1 MAATPLLGLTLPA
14 TGTLSGTWGQTVN
27 DEITS
32 LLDTA
37 VAGTT
42 TISTDVDVTLT
53 STAGAANQARSA
65 ILLFTGARTLLRT
78 VTAPAQSK
86 VYVVQNLTTGG
97 FSVKLVAPGPTTGV
111 TILNGEEAVIAW
123 NGSDFVRIS
132 TMGGPIDGTTGTF
145 TGAVS
150 GTTGTFSGA
159 GSFGGNLQVPSLNGG
174 QLAGLRNKLTNGTS
188 LLDQRNSGAAQTIV
202 NAAALAYTVDRFY
215 AYCTGANVTG
225 QRIAGTSPN
234 AYLYRFTSASASV
247 TKIAFAQRIENVNC
261 QDLANKTATLS
272 VDLANSLL
280 TTVTW
285 NAWYATSANAFGTLA
300 SPTRILIATGTFT
313 VTSTLTRYSTN
324 ISIPAGATTGIEV
337 ELNVGA
343 QTSGTWSIGNVQLE
357 LGSVA
362 TPFEQR
368 PLALETQLC
377 GAPDN
382 TTQLGVSPGTSV
394 VATSINGGQL
404 AGLRNRLINGGTSIQ
419 QRGQIVPT
427 TAAAYGPDRWQ
438 VAVAGGTSIS
448 ATSNIGDLVDCPSRF
463 GSYITGTWITG
474 QPYWIQKIES
484 RNVKDLVNQPVT
496 VSGYI
501 NQPSGVNDTYTVR
514 LVCANAVDT
523 FSATTVIATNTTAT
537 ITGGST
543 VFFST
548 TFSATTMNVANIA
561 NGIAVEIFKTTAST
575 QGTTGN
581 YVLSSAQLELG
592 SVATPFEQR
601 PYGMEIGLCYRYYY
615 KVLPGVVNGTFAF
628 GAVSSTVNAIGIMNF
643 PVQMRIAPAL
653 EQTGTANQYQVNQF
667 SSAVICSS
675 VPVVTQSQLNFG
687 TLTFT
692 VASGLVVGNPAILRS
707 DATNGA
713 NAYIGWSAEL

>member
-1 MAATPLLGLTLPA
+1 MAATPLLGLTLPT
-14 TGTLSGTWGQTVN
+14 TGTLSGTWGDTVN
-27 DEITS
+27 NEITS

-132 TMGGPIDGTTGTF
+132 TMGGPINGTTGTF

-150 GTTGTFSGA
+150 GTTGTFS
-159 GSFGGNLQVPSLNGG
+159 GNLQVPSLNGG
-174 QLAGLRNKLTNGTS
+174 QLAGLRNKLTNGTF

-202 NAAALAYTVDRFY
+202 NAAALVYTVDRFY

-261 QDLANKTATLS
+261 QDLAGNTATLS
-272 VDLANSLL
+272 VDLSNSLL

-285 NAWYATSANAFGTLA
+285 NAWYANTANTFGTLA
-300 SPTRILIATGTFT
+300 SPTRTSIATGTFT

-337 ELNVGA
+337 ELSVGS
-343 QTSGTWSIGNVQLE
+343 QTSGTWSIGSVQLE

-377 GAPDN
+377 GSPDN

-394 VATSINGGQL
+394 VATSVNGGQL
-404 AGLRNRLINGGTSIQ
+404 AGLRNRLINGGTNIQ

-427 TAAAYGPDRWQ
+427 ATAAYGPDRWQ
-438 VAVAGGTSIS
+438 VAVSGGTSIS
-448 ATSNIGDLVDCPSRF
+448 ATSNIASLADCPSRF

-514 LVCANAVDT
+514 LICANTVDT

-581 YVLSSAQLELG
+581 YVLSSTQLELG

-601 PYGMEIGLCYRYYY
+601 SIGIETVLAYRYYY
-615 KVLPGVVNGTFAF
+615 KVFPGIVNGTFAF
-628 GAVSSTVNAIGIMNF
+628 GAVNSTTNAIGIMPF
-643 PVQMRIAPAL
+643 PTQMRIAPAL

-667 SSAVICSS
+667 TSAVTCSS
-675 VPVVTQSQLNFG
+675 VPVISQSQVNLG
-687 TLTFT
+687 SLLFT
-692 VASGLVVGNPAILRS
+692 VASGLVVGNSAILRS

-713 NAYIGWSAEL
+713 TAYIAWNAEL